1 MGRKMIVG
9 IQGTSSFDDY
19 QVFLRAMAVTMSSL
33 KEEDPDFYIYS
44 AGPANIN
51 AMVSEFTNLSERGLK
66 ARGKKIKY
74 KAVPPSWITENI
86 LDINYFAFLSKEREQ
101 VSRLIEDAKNN
112 NVEHGIFRY

>member
-1 MGRKMIVG
+1 MIVG

-33 KEEDPDFYIYS
+33 KEEDPYFHIYS

-51 AMVSEFTNLSERGLK
+51 LMVMEFANLSERGLK
-66 ARGKKIKY
+66 ARGKSIRY
-74 KAVPPSWITENI
+74 KPVAPLWITENI

-101 VSRLIEDAKNN
+101 VSKLVDEAKNN
-112 NVEHGIFRY
+112 NVEYGIFRY

>member
-1 MGRKMIVG
+1 MIVG